1 MKNRINLKKSTAACT
16 LLLATGSAWGS
27 PKLGTGQPPSAGSDE
42 EPSQPPSQEAP
53 TAVLNSLIGKNSKP
67 SPVRIEAVTLNRAS
81 EAKIRKCTV
90 PKGVTREKRPKPD
103 SIFSLSFDPKQRQKA
118 TLQFEMAELPPTKE
132 ERVLMLLYS
141 RCLTSKPKIKTP
153 LSKHKLA
160 LDTKDLEVMTTYNVP
175 VGSTKGTQVTFEVDL
190 RTDPLKKQVNAGNDT
205 FYFQVAM
212 LKKSDFQKGNY
223 GVAKLSSLQAIH
235 ATSAQYKLCPEQNKL
250 IRNLN
255 SDNESCKNMPGKTE

>member
-1 MKNRINLKKSTAACT
+1 MKNQINLKKSTAACT

-27 PKLGTGQPPSAGSDE
+27 PKLGTGQQPSSSDE
-42 EPSQPPSQEAP
+42 DQPQPSSQAP
-53 TAVLNSLIGKNSKP
+53 AAALNSLMGKNSRP
-67 SPVRIEAVTLNRAS
+67 SPVRIEAVTLNRNS

-118 TLQFEMAELPPTKE
+118 TLQFEMAELPSTKE

-223 GVAKLSSLQAIH
+223 GVAKLSPLQAIH

>member
-1 MKNRINLKKSTAACT
+1 MKNKINLKKSTAACT

-27 PKLGTGQPPSAGSDE
+27 PKLGTGQQPSSSDE
-42 EPSQPPSQEAP
+42 DQPQSSSQAP
-53 TAVLNSLIGKNSKP
+53 AAALNSLMGKNSRP

-90 PKGVTREKRPKPD
+90 PKGVTREKSPKPD
-103 SIFSLSFDPKQRQKA
+103 DIFSLSFDPKQRQKA

-141 RCLTSKPKIKTP
+141 RCLTRKPKIKTP

-160 LDTKDLEVMTTYNVP
+160 LDTKDLEVMTSYNVP
-175 VGSTKGTQVTFEVDL
+175 ADSTKGTQVTFEVDL
-190 RTDPLKKQVNAGNDT
+190 RTAPLKKQVNAGNDT
-205 FYFQVAM
+205 FYFQVA
-212 LKKSDFQKGNY
+212 LINKSDFQKGNY
-223 GVAKLSSLQAIH
+223 GVPKLSPLQAIH